1 MPNTFAYL
9 ALLAWPLVTLVLFRK
24 LPRERA
30 LIWAI
35 LGGYLL
41 LPQLVAFDFP
51 LIPPLDKTAIASL
64 SAYLACVLVLGVRV
78 PLLPEN
84 GLARVLVLILF
95 ASPMASALTNGD
107 PMIFA
112 QSFVPGVGFH
122 EGLSSMIGRFL
133 ELLPFFLAR
142 QLLATELALR
152 EILLALVVAGLAY
165 SIPMLVEIRLSPML
179 NIWIY
184 GYFQHDFIQMVRS
197 GGFRPIVFLP
207 HGLWVA
213 FFAFMAIVAAAAMW
227 KLESG
232 SQRTRY
238 LIACG
243 YLMVV
248 LVLCKSM
255 AALLY
260 ALVVVPVIC
269 VAGLRWQLRLAA
281 FLAVIAV
288 VYPLLRGLQ
297 IVPVNEIARQFD
309 AVSVERADSLRFR
322 LRNEEELL
330 THAAARPLFG
340 WGPSGR
346 NYVYDP
352 VTGRPLSTVDGLWVT
367 VIGSA
372 GWVGYVGYYGSLALP
387 LVLLSRAARRH
398 RVSRYAAP
406 VALILAFNLADTLPN
421 ATLIAFSWLICG
433 ALLGYVEALARGRAT
448 AGAPVVADPGQ
459 PRPVRTIL

>member
-9 ALLAWPLVTLVLFRK
+9 MLLVWPLVTLLLFRK

-64 SAYLACVLVLGVRV
+64 SAYLACVFLLGIRV

-84 GLARVLVLILF
+84 GLARVLVLILLV
-95 ASPMASALTNGD
+95 SPMASALTNGD

-112 QSFVPGVGFH
+112 RSFVPGVGFH

-142 QLLATELALR
+142 RLLATELALR

-165 SIPMLVEIRLSPML
+165 SIPMLLEIRLSPML

-227 KLESG
+227 RLEPA

-238 LIACG
+238 LFACG
-243 YLMVV
+243 YLIVV

-260 ALVVVPVIC
+260 ALVAVPVIC

-288 VYPLLRGLQ
+288 IYPLLRGLQ

-330 THAAARPLFG
+330 SHAAARPFFG

-346 NYVYDP
+346 NYVYDAE
-352 VTGRPLSTVDGLWVT
+352 TGRPLSTVDGLWVT

-372 GWVGYVGYYGSLALP
+372 GWLGYVGYYGSLALP
-387 LVLLSRAARRH
+387 IVLLSRAARRQ
-398 RVSRYAAP
+398 RLSRYAAP
-406 VALILAFNLADTLPN
+406 VALILAFNLVDTLPN

-433 ALLGYVEALARGRAT
+433 ALLGYAEALARGGAT
-448 AGAPVVADPGQ
+448 AGVPVTAAPGT
-459 PRPVRTIL
+459 PRPARTIL